1 MPRWLAG
8 PLVAGMAALC
18 LLSAGPAVAQDS
30 PETPENPPEP
40 PPGVLPPAGEEG
52 PPREIIPEAEGA
64 PGLIVEGEETAVI
77 DSRAIIPSPLNRALR
92 SAAIP
97 AWGQV
102 TNGKAEKA
110 VLQFGV
116 QAYLLT
122 RIVIESREGGESLR
136 TADRLRARDAD
147 IFAGEISV
155 AEAKADDHFSR
166 RRDLIFWWI
175 IAGFYGAL
183 DAYVDAHLVD
193 FDRELEDG
201 RELFSGVDP
210 VEKRVEL
217 GIRF

>member
-1 MPRWLAG
+1 MRSRSAGSFAAAVTALWL
-8 PLVAGMAALC
+8 
-18 LLSAGPAVAQDS
+18 LLAGPAVAQDA
-30 PETPENPPEP
+30 PETVPAAPESTSEL
-40 PPGVLPPAGEEG
+40 PPGVLSPADGDE
-52 PPREIIPEAEGA
+52 PPREDTPDAAET
-64 PGLIVEGEETAVI
+64 PETAVI
-77 DSRAIIPSPLNRALR
+77 DARAIIPSPLNRALR

-122 RIVIESREGGESLR
+122 RIIIESREGGESLR
-136 TADRLRARDAD
+136 TADRLRGLDSEA
-147 IFAGEISV
+147 FAGQISV

-166 RRDLIFWWI
+166 RRDLLFWWI

-193 FDRELEDG
+193 FDRELEEG